1 MKNVL
6 EFLEETVA
14 KYPDRYA
21 VEDKNLR
28 LTWKELQESAQMT
41 GSFLCKVCKPG
52 RSVAIVAEKSTFM
65 LAAMLGTVYAG
76 AFYVI
81 VDPSQP
87 AERMREI
94 FEVSDPDA
102 VIITD
107 EEMRMDIEKIQNK
120 EKIYS
125 LQRMMNEKIDA
136 AELDRRRDGSSEED
150 ILYGIFTSGST
161 GKPKCVVVQHRA
173 VIDFITHFTETF
185 GFTEKD
191 RIGNQAPFDFDV
203 SVKDIYSCLATG
215 AELVLIPKTL
225 FSLPSMLLDEICH
238 KKVTVLIW
246 AASALGMVAALK
258 GLEYKVPSDVRK
270 IFFSGEVMPAK
281 LLKVWQKALP
291 ETEFVNLYGPTEIT
305 CNCTYYPIKKICDED
320 EKIPIGK
327 PFAGRK
333 IFLLDDKGNVVT
345 EARKKGEICVT
356 GESLAAGYY
365 RNKEETDRHFKILS
379 LDGDACRCYLTGD
392 MGYYGEDGNLYF
404 AGRRDFQIKHMG
416 HRIELEEIES
426 RVEQMDDVQRCCCV
440 MDEKRNR
447 LAAFYLGDAG
457 QKEIRKYLKKVLPS
471 YMIPQTICR
480 TDRIPLNKN
489 GKTDRKYFKDRMET
503 GT

>member
-21 VEDKNLR
+21 VEDKNLH

-457 QKEIRKYLKKVLPS
+457 QKEIRKHLKKVLPS